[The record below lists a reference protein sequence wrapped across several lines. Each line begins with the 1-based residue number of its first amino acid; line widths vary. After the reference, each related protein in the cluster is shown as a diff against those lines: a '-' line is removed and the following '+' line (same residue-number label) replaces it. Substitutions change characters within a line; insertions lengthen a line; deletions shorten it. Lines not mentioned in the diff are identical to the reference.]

1 MKTRLIAAIIIFLS
15 LVNGAWSADS
25 DIRLNSLGFLPGMPK
40 KATITSKCSNFTLKK
55 TSDGETVYSGKSA
68 GPVHQDDVNQDVW
81 IADFSKANDKGKFY
95 LDVQGVGRS
104 IDFEIGDNVYDFA
117 FYTAMRGFYLW
128 RCGTAVE
135 GEHNSH
141 RYKHSACHT
150 EDGYQDYIGAK
161 EAKRDGTG
169 GWHDAGD
176 YGKYTVNAGATL
188 GVLFLAW
195 DHFQYRLKNI
205 SLDIPD
211 TAPGYPDF
219 LKELKCETDWLLKM
233 QYPDGSGKV
242 SHKLT
247 RLNFSGFIMPEK
259 DSEKRYF
266 TDWSS
271 AGTADFAA
279 MMAMAARYFK
289 PYDAKYAETCLEA
302 AKKSYTFLKNNP
314 DNKRAD
320 LSGFRTGAYQTGDWD
335 DRLWAAAEMWE
346 TTGEAK
352 YLKDF
357 EERAVTSGAGR
368 RRGGSR
374 GKIDENWD
382 WGNVRNMGM
391 FTYLLSEREG
401 KNAEILE
408 EARKD
413 LISTADAIVAKGK
426 EDIYG
431 RPLSGRYYWGC
442 NGAVARQTLILQVAN
457 KVSANPDYVNT
468 ALDIAGHLFGRNY
481 YGRSY
486 VTGLG
491 HQPPLNPHDRRSG
504 SDDIQ
509 EPWPGYLVGG
519 GHSARGWNDAQKDY
533 RTNEIAVNWQSALVY
548 TLAGFV
554 DAQTS
559 AVAGENIQTAKRKP
573 DVIFVPT
580 PQAVVD
586 KMLEMAEVKKGDV
599 LYDLGCGD
607 GRIVVT
613 AAKRY
618 GVKAVG
624 FDIDPKR
631 IRESLLNVKSN
642 KVEHLVTIK
651 QEDIFTLDLREA
663 SVVTLYLLPTL
674 NVKLMPQLARL
685 KPGSRIVSHD
695 FDMRGAK
702 PMQIHRMTL
711 SGRDLDKEPEE
722 VVEEDLGE
730 ETEEDFGEIFEEV
743 FDEEL
748 DEIYWDTRHTIYKWV
763 VPWETETTTSTD
775 QE

>member
-1 MKTRLIAAIIIFLS
+1 M
-15 LVNGAWSADS
+15 SANS
-25 DIRLNSLGFLPGMPK
+25 DIRLNSLGFLPGMQK
-40 KATITSKCSNFTLKK
+40 KATIITECSDFTVKK
-55 TSDGETVYSGKSA
+55 ASDGQTVYSGKVT
-68 GPVHQDDVNQDVW
+68 GPLHQDDVNQDVW
-81 IADFSKANDKGKFY
+81 VADFSKVTEKGKFY
-95 LDVQGVGRS
+95 LDIPDVGRS
-104 IDFEIGDNVYDFA
+104 SDFEIGDKVYDFA
-117 FYTAMRGFYLW
+117 LYTAMRGFYLW

-135 GEHNSH
+135 GEHNSL
-141 RYKHSACHT
+141 RYAHAPCHM
-150 EDGYQDYIGAK
+150 EDGYQDYIGV
-161 EAKRDGTG
+161 EGSKRDGTG

-176 YGKYTVNAGATL
+176 YGKYTVNAGATV

-195 DHFQYRLKNI
+195 DHFQDHLKNV

-219 LKELKCETDWLLKM
+219 LKELKWETDWLLKM
-233 QYPDGSGKV
+233 QYPDGSGKI

-247 RLNFSGFIMPEK
+247 RLNFSPIIMPEK

-271 AGTADFAA
+271 AATADFTA
-279 MMAMAARYFK
+279 MLAMAARYFK
-289 PYDAKYAETCLEA
+289 PYDAKYAQTCLQA
-302 AKKSYTFLKNNP
+302 ATKSYAFLKNNL

-320 LSGFRTGAYQTGDWD
+320 LKAFRTGAYGTRDSD

-357 EERAVTSGAGR
+357 EERAGTSR
-368 RRGGSR
+368 N
-374 GKIDENWD
+374 KIDENWD
-382 WGNVRNMGM
+382 WGNVKNLGM
-391 FTYLLSEREG
+391 FTYLLSDRKG
-401 KNAEILE
+401 KNTEIAEDM
-408 EARKD
+408 RQD
-413 LISTADAIVAKGK
+413 LLSTADAIVAKGNK
-426 EDIYG
+426 DVYG

-442 NGAVARQTLILQVAN
+442 NGAVARQTLVLQIAN
-457 KVSANPDYVNT
+457 KISPKPDYVNT
-468 ALDIAGHLFGRNY
+468 ALDIVGHLFGRNF

-504 SDDIQ
+504 SDDIK

-519 GHSARGWNDAQKDY
+519 GHSARGWNDVQKDY
-533 RTNEIAVNWQSALVY
+533 RTNEIAINWQAALVY
-548 TLAGFV
+548 SLAGF
-554 DAQTS
+554 ANTNTS
-559 AVAGENIQTAKRKP
+559 TPAGENIQVAERKP

-580 PQAVVD
+580 PQEVVD
-586 KMLEMAEVKKGDV
+586 KMLEMAEIKTGDV

-618 GVKAVG
+618 GIKAFG

-631 IRESLLNVKSN
+631 VRESLANVKSN

-651 QEDIFTLDLREA
+651 QVDIFTLDLRKA
-663 SVVTLYLLPTL
+663 NVVTLYLLPKL
-674 NVKLMPQLARL
+674 NVKLIPQLAQL
-685 KPGSRIVSHD
+685 KPGSRILSHD

-702 PMQIHRMTL
+702 PAQVYHMKLAREKD
-711 SGRDLDKEPEE
+711 SKEDKEDKEDNFMGIFEE
-722 VVEEDLGE
+722 FL
-730 ETEEDFGEIFEEV
+730 EEDFDEV
-743 FDEEL
+743 
-748 DEIYWDTRHTIYKWV
+748 YWNTRHTIYKWI
-763 VPWETETTTSTD
+763 VPWEKEATTPPN